1 MPLMIKLNRNVV
13 RVYLCLDNGHFI
25 TVDKLADF
33 IKHHPEMNLHLH
45 YGNTAELLK
54 LLDQGKIHMAIVEGN
69 YPKEKYSHK
78 KYSTEDYIAVCAASH
93 EFKNIP
99 HTLHDL
105 LDERLLVREQGS
117 GTRHILQES
126 LNVRGL
132 SISDFK
138 YYTQIE
144 NMHTIISLLK
154 KDCGI
159 SFMYKT
165 AVKEELQKGILKE
178 IILDDFK
185 LQHNFEFI
193 WEKDSLFTEKYI
205 SISEE
210 FLTLPF

>member
-1 MPLMIKLNRNVV
+1 MI
-13 RVYLCLDNGHFI
+13 HI
-25 TVDKLADF
+25 
-33 IKHHPEMNLHLH
+33 
-45 YGNTAELLK
+45 
-54 LLDQGKIHMAIVEGN
+54 AIVEGN

-78 KYSTEDYIAVCAASH
+78 KYSTEDYIAICAASH

-105 LDERLLVREQGS
+105 LNERLLVREQGS
-117 GTRHILQES
+117 GTRHILEES
-126 LNVRGL
+126 LKVRGL
-132 SISDFK
+132 SISDFIH
-138 YYTQIE
+138 YTQIE
-144 NMHTIISLLK
+144 NMHTIISLTK

-159 SFMYKT
+159 SFIYKI

-178 IILDDFK
+178 IVLNDFK

-210 FLTLPF
+210 FLHNTF

>member
-1 MPLMIKLNRNVV
+1 MPLMIKLNRNIMK
-13 RVYLCLDNGHFI
+13 VYLSLDNGHFI
-25 TVDKLADF
+25 TVDRLADF

-99 HTLHDL
+99 NTLHDL

-117 GTRHILQES
+117 GTRHILEES
-126 LNVRGL
+126 LKVRGL
-132 SISDFK
+132 SISDFIH
-138 YYTQIE
+138 YTQIE
-144 NMHTIISLLK
+144 NMHTIISLTK

-159 SFMYKT
+159 SFIYKI
-165 AVKEELQKGILKE
+165 AVKEELQKGVLKE
-178 IILDDFK
+178 IVLNDFK

-193 WEKDSLFTEKYI
+193 WEKDSLFTDKYI

-210 FLTLPF
+210 FLTIPF